1 MVQYTRVGFFARVF
15 SLDINQHSMIISMD
29 RCYAFIDVTQHL
41 TIHRQSKP
49 VSSLPFMK
57 IHDMDKE

>member
-29 RCYAFIDVTQHL
+29 TDVMRLST
-41 TIHRQSKP
+41 
-49 VSSLPFMK
+49 
-57 IHDMDKE
+57 